1 MGAHHEQVLTPNSL
15 SMYADLK
22 GYVPEKV
29 EFVLSDHVKE
39 IFPAELDFTQIEGLK
54 IKNANDA
61 IKFVGKEFVATFPT
75 GETVMR
81 KLDEFEVRNIREEY
95 CVMQENEVPKRKLNL
110 EETLE
115 EIKAMK
121 KRAEQAYDS
130 ILAEVAKYAAEV
142 KAGTREVQ
150 LSSKETFC
158 IALAGYYAI
167 YTYDKVRKVFVLA
180 KAFEIHDHSEL
191 WANEE
196 ANREAMLKFFGLEF
210 PETPKPEEKEQDEN
224 TDNEGN
230 DLPFAGE
237 EETEQDS
244 DDATQ
249 GRDPWEEDED
259 EE

>member
-1 MGAHHEQVLTPNSL
+1 
-15 SMYADLK
+15 MYADLK
-22 GYVPEKV
+22 NYVPENI
-29 EFVLSDHVKE
+29 EYVLQDHVKE
-39 IFPAELDFTQIEGLK
+39 LFPAELDFSQAKGAK
-54 IKNANDA
+54 KFKNSSEI
-61 IKFVGKEFVATFPT
+61 IKFVGDNFVATFPT

-81 KLDEFEVRNIREEY
+81 KLDEFEIRNIREEY

-167 YTYDKVRKVFVLA
+167 YTYDRQKKLFVLA
-180 KAFEIHDHSEL
+180 KAFEVHDHQEL

-196 ANREAMLKFFGLEF
+196 KNREAMMELFGLEF
-210 PETPKPEEKEQDEN
+210 PEAPKPEEKPDQEES
-224 TDNEGN
+224 
-230 DLPFAGE
+230 DLPFG
-237 EETEQDS
+237 
-244 DDATQ
+244 DDDDDN
-249 GRDPWEEDED
+249 GDDD
-259 EE
+259 D

>member
-1 MGAHHEQVLTPNSL
+1 
-15 SMYADLK
+15 MYSDLK
-22 GYVPEKV
+22 GYVPENV
-29 EFVLSDHVKE
+29 EFVLPDYVKE
-39 IFPAELDFTQIEGLK
+39 IFPAELDFTKIEGSK

-81 KLDEFEVRNIREEY
+81 KLDEFEIRNIREEY

-167 YTYDKVRKVFVLA
+167 YTYDKNKKVFVLA
-180 KAFEIHDHSEL
+180 KAFEVHDHSEL

-196 ANREAMLKFFGLEF
+196 KNREAMLAHFGLEF
-210 PETPKPEEKEQDEN
+210 PEAPKPEEKKEDSD

-230 DLPFAGE
+230 ELPFGDEEEPDNDDDDLP
-237 EETEQDS
+237 
-244 DDATQ
+244 DDY
-249 GRDPWEEDED
+249 PED
-259 EE
+259 

>member
-1 MGAHHEQVLTPNSL
+1 
-15 SMYADLK
+15 MYADLK
-22 GYVPEKV
+22 GYEPQNV
-29 EFVLSDHVKE
+29 EFVLSDYVKE
-39 IFPAELDFTQIEGLK
+39 LFPAELDFSKAKGGK
-54 IKNANDA
+54 KFKNSAEV
-61 IKFVGKEFVATFPT
+61 IKFVGDNFVATFPS

-81 KLDEFEVRNIREEY
+81 KLDDFEIRNIREEY

-121 KRAEQAYDS
+121 KKAEQAYDS

-142 KAGTREVQ
+142 KAGTREVS

-167 YTYDKVRKVFVLA
+167 YTYDKNKKVFVLA
-180 KAFEIHDHSEL
+180 KAFEVHDHQEL

-196 ANREAMLKFFGLEF
+196 KNREAMMELFGLEF
-210 PETPKPEEKEQDEN
+210 PEAPKPEEEKKDGK
-224 TDNEGN
+224 DNDDN

-237 EETEQDS
+237 GEEAP
-244 DDATQ
+244 DDATN
-249 GRDPWEEDED
+249 PWDEDED
-259 EE
+259 EDE

>member
-1 MGAHHEQVLTPNSL
+1 
-15 SMYADLK
+15 MYADLK
-22 GYVPEKV
+22 NYVPENI
-29 EFVLSDHVKE
+29 EYVLQDHVKE
-39 IFPAELDFTQIEGLK
+39 LFPAELDFSQAKGAK
-54 IKNANDA
+54 KFKNSSEI
-61 IKFVGKEFVATFPT
+61 IKFVGDNFVATFPT

-81 KLDEFEVRNIREEY
+81 KLDEFEIRNIREEY

-167 YTYDKVRKVFVLA
+167 YTYDRQKKLFVLA
-180 KAFEIHDHSEL
+180 KAFEVHDHQEL

-196 ANREAMLKFFGLEF
+196 KNREAMMELFGLEF
-210 PETPKPEEKEQDEN
+210 PEAPKPEEKPDQEES
-224 TDNEGN
+224 G
-230 DLPFAGE
+230 LPFG
-237 EETEQDS
+237 
-244 DDATQ
+244 DDDDDN
-249 GRDPWEEDED
+249 GDDD
-259 EE
+259 D

>member
-1 MGAHHEQVLTPNSL
+1 
-15 SMYADLK
+15 MYADLK
-22 GYVPEKV
+22 GYHPENV
-29 EFVLSDHVKE
+29 EYVLSDYVKE
-39 IFPAELDFTQIEGLK
+39 LFPAVLDFSAAKGGKQF
-54 IKNANDA
+54 KNSAEI
-61 IKFVGKEFVATFPT
+61 IKFVGDNFVATFPS

-81 KLDEFEVRNIREEY
+81 KLDDFEIRNIREEY

-167 YTYDKVRKVFVLA
+167 YTYDRNKKVFVLA
-180 KAFEIHDHSEL
+180 KALEVHDHNEL

-196 ANREAMLKFFGLEF
+196 KNREAMKELFGLEF
-210 PETPKPEEKEQDEN
+210 PEAPKSEDKKEDSG

-230 DLPFAGE
+230 DLPFG
-237 EETEQDS
+237 
-244 DDATQ
+244 DD
-249 GRDPWEEDED
+249 GDDIP
-259 EE
+259 

>member
-1 MGAHHEQVLTPNSL
+1 
-15 SMYADLK
+15 MYADLK
-22 GYVPEKV
+22 GYQPENV
-29 EFVLSDHVKE
+29 EYVLSDYVKE
-39 IFPAELDFTQIEGLK
+39 LFPAELDFSAAKGGKQF
-54 IKNANDA
+54 KNSAEI
-61 IKFVGKEFVATFPT
+61 IKFIGDNFVATFPS

-81 KLDEFEVRNIREEY
+81 KLDDFEIRNIREEY

-142 KAGTREVQ
+142 KAGTREVA

-167 YTYDKVRKVFVLA
+167 YTYDKNKKVFVLA
-180 KAFEIHDHSEL
+180 KAFEVHDHQEL

-196 ANREAMLKFFGLEF
+196 KNREAMKELFGLEF
-210 PETPKPEEKEQDEN
+210 PEAPKPEEKSEEK
-224 TDNEGN
+224 DNDGN
-230 DLPFAGE
+230 DLPFGE
-237 EETEQDS
+237 
-244 DDATQ
+244 DD
-249 GRDPWEEDED
+249 DDDNEDEPD
-259 EE
+259 ED

>member
-1 MGAHHEQVLTPNSL
+1 
-15 SMYADLK
+15 MYADLK
-22 GYVPEKV
+22 GYEPQTV
-29 EFVLSDHVKE
+29 EFVLPDYVKE
-39 IFPAELDFTQIEGLK
+39 LFPVELDFSQANGAK
-54 IKNANDA
+54 KFKNSAEV
-61 IKFVGKEFVATFPT
+61 IKFVSENFVATFPS

-81 KLDEFEVRNIREEY
+81 KLDDFEIRNIREEY

-142 KAGTREVQ
+142 KAGTREVH

-167 YTYDKVRKVFVLA
+167 YTYDRNKKVFVLA
-180 KAFEIHDHSEL
+180 KAFEVHDHQEL

-196 ANREAMLKFFGLEF
+196 KNREAMLKHFGLEF
-210 PETPKPEEKEQDEN
+210 PEAPKPEEQKKEEGK
-224 TDNEGN
+224 DNDGN
-230 DLPFAGE
+230 DLPFGDAPE
-237 EETEQDS
+237 DNP
-244 DDATQ
+244 DDAT
-249 GRDPWEEDED
+249 DPWENDDDED
-259 EE
+259 E

>member
-1 MGAHHEQVLTPNSL
+1 MKGYQPKDVEYVLT
-15 SMYADLK
+15 
-22 GYVPEKV
+22 
-29 EFVLSDHVKE
+29 DHVKE
-39 IFPAELDFTQIEGLK
+39 IFPAELDFTKIKGSK

-61 IKFVGKEFVATFPT
+61 IKFIGKEFVATFPA

-81 KLDEFEVRNIREEY
+81 KLDDFEIRNIREEY

-115 EIKAMK
+115 EIKTMK
-121 KRAEQAYDS
+121 KKAEQAYDS

-150 LSSKETFC
+150 LSSKDTFC

-167 YTYDKVRKVFVLA
+167 YTYDKEKKVFVLA

-196 ANREAMLKFFGLEF
+196 ANREAMLKYFGLEF
-210 PETPKPEEKEQDEN
+210 PETPKPEEKPEG
-224 TDNEGN
+224 TDNDGN
-230 DLPFAGE
+230 ELPFGE
-237 EETEQDS
+237 ENANE
-244 DDATQ
+244 DAT
-249 GRDPWEEDED
+249 DPWEEDDED
-259 EE
+259 Q